1 MCAVFHVFCCIF
13 FLFCCCVTV
22 DAINDTVAAFYNDTD
37 LLSGEFM
44 APPGVCTSLIPS
56 SGLLPTNNDLPN

>member
-1 MCAVFHVFCCIF
+1 MQRLMFFCCT

-37 LLSGEFM
+37 LLSGEFT
-44 APPGVCTSLIPS
+44 APPGVFF
-56 SGLLPTNNDLPN
+56 LLPVNS